1 MLATFLNPRPF
12 ERTQRAPG
20 NAHEPECSRLRN
32 YNYMNM
38 FAYISDGVA
47 LMGHVADSQIWVCIS
62 ALSIKTSA
70 AQTDMSERPTG

>member
-1 MLATFLNPRPF
+1 MLATFLNPHPF

-47 LMGHVADSQIWVCIS
+47 LMGHVADSQIWV
-62 ALSIKTSA
+62 AFLL
-70 AQTDMSERPTG
+70 